1 MQPVMN
7 AARIIQNC
15 YIVRDLEAA
24 CKRLNHMYGIGPFM
38 GGQAGSLTE
47 HTYRGRPEAPI
58 GIKGVFVQSGDL
70 NIEFIQQHND
80 GPSCYRDMFKPGE
93 EGFHHTAIFC
103 KDYDAEKKAFE
114 AAGFP
119 IANEFQTSET
129 TFLCYTDTRKAL
141 GHMIELYQD
150 HAGVRGMYAMIRE
163 AAETW
168 DGKDVFKHLG

>member
-1 MQPVMN
+1 MPLLNRAPVV
-7 AARIIQNC
+7 QNC
-15 YIVRDLEAA
+15 YVVNDLREA
-24 CKRLNHMYGIGPFM
+24 CKRYNEVYGVGPFFVFDHI
-38 GGQAGSLTE
+38 QLVKNW
-47 HTYRGRPEAPI
+47 YRGKEAPLDI
-58 GIKGVFVQSGDL
+58 SAAFVQSGDL

-150 HAGVRGMYAMIRE
+150 HQGVRGMYAMIRE
-163 AAETW
+163 AAENW
-168 DGKDVFKHLG
+168 DGRDVFKNLG

>member
-1 MQPVMN
+1 MPLLNRAPVV
-7 AARIIQNC
+7 QNC
-15 YIVRDLEAA
+15 YVVNDLREA
-24 CKRLNHMYGIGPFM
+24 CKRYNEVYGVGPFFVFDHI
-38 GGQAGSLTE
+38 QLVKNW
-47 HTYRGRPEAPI
+47 YRGNEAPLDI
-58 GIKGVFVQSGDL
+58 SAAFVQSGD
-70 NIEFIQQHND
+70 
-80 GPSCYRDMFKPGE
+80 RDMFKPGE

-163 AAETW
+163 AAENW
-168 DGKDVFKHLG
+168 DGRDVFKNLG